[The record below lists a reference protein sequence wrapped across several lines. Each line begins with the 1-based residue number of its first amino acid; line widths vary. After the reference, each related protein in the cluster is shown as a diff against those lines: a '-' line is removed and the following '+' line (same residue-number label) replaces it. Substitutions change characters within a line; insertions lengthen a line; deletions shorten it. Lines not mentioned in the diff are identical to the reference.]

1 MTGKQNNIV
10 YTYAHKIL
18 LGIHRNAVQADLSL
32 LVVYFRICCPCL
44 FDQNCY
50 IFQLNYNGRRKME
63 T

>member
-32 LVVYFRICCPCL
+32 LFTSVFVVHACL
-44 FDQNCY
+44 IKIATSFS
-50 IFQLNYNGRRKME
+50 
-63 T
+63 